1 MYLSK
6 YFTQSEITCKCGCGL
21 ANMHQS
27 TLNIADAVREWYGK
41 PIVPTSG
48 CRCPRHNKSVG
59 GSAASYHLP
68 HPTNEFVNGV
78 MVLRSR
84 AMDLPMDDPKACAKW
99 LDANY
104 PDISYLVYNDFI
116 HIDTRDRRYTRY
128 MTGEEK

>member
-1 MYLSK
+1 
-6 YFTQSEITCKCGCGL
+6 
-21 ANMHQS
+21 MHQS

-48 CRCPRHNKSVG
+48 CRCPRYNKSVG

-99 LDANY
+99 LDSNY
-104 PDISYLVYNDFI
+104 PAISYLVYNDFI